1 MKMRSIVVMLAGTG
15 MALAT
20 VGCQDTGS
28 GALVGAGLGA
38 GAGAIL
44 GNNVDGLSRG
54 EGAAIGAAVGGITGG
69 VAGNQ
74 QKQINQARSEAAAAN
89 TYVVNVRNSNGSV
102 TPVTLNRV
110 ANGWQGPRGEIYS
123 GMPTEDQLRGA
134 YGF

>member
-1 MKMRSIVVMLAGTG
+1 MKIKSIAILTTG
-15 MALAT
+15 MAVAVAT

-38 GAGAIL
+38 GAGMIL

-74 QKQINQARSEAAAAN
+74 QRQINQARAESAAAN
-89 TYVVNVRNSNGSV
+89 TYVVNVRNRNGSV